1 MRLRDSAA
9 PREIPRCREPR
20 RSVIARTGEA
30 TQHWRMSENGMR
42 LVYFRADWCGVCHEK
57 NPVVDRLAA
66 AAGLPLDVVDWESE
80 DGQTRAIGLRIQ
92 TVPTLA
98 LVDGERV
105 RFRLVGK
112 MITPETAA
120 HLIGMYRPARD
131 SGGGGDGDG

>member
-1 MRLRDSAA
+1 MSD
-9 PREIPRCREPR
+9 REMKLLFFQ
-20 RSVIARTGEA
+20 AG
-30 TQHWRMSENGMR
+30 
-42 LVYFRADWCGVCHEK
+42 WCGVCHEK
-57 NPVVDRLAA
+57 GPVVDELAA

-80 DGQTRAIGLRIQ
+80 DGQAKAIGLRIK

-120 HLIGMYRPARD
+120 HLIGMYRPAQPAPE
-131 SGGGGDGDG
+131 GGGDE

>member
-1 MRLRDSAA
+1 MDTQEGVASLIAPKRD
-9 PREIPRCREPR
+9 P
-20 RSVIARTGEA
+20 
-30 TQHWRMSENGMR
+30 TQHWGMSESEMR

-66 AAGLPLDVVDWESE
+66 AAGLPLDVVDWDSE
-80 DGQTRAIGLRIQ
+80 DGQARAMGLRIQ

-131 SGGGGDGDG
+131 GAQGG

>member
-1 MRLRDSAA
+1 MAA
-9 PREIPRCREPR
+9 C
-20 RSVIARTGEA
+20 VIAPEREA
-30 TQHWRMSENGMR
+30 TQHWGMSESEMR

-131 SGGGGDGDG
+131 GGQGGGDGER